1 VKAVYPAAGKERLLF
16 CAIFIT
22 QMSLIKNEFAPI
34 TFRFGF
40 VEASFLS
47 LCVAFEQWHR
57 DIDAKFAVKTEFSN
71 IVAPL
76 ETALLSLQPLT
87 TPLDR
92 YLLVETKSNWTAI
105 FANGLRV
112 NDVFSPVSHLPL
124 RLNCRGLEVGYAP
137 DRSKSDRK
145 DLIRMWRHALFAL
158 YGPSNTDW
166 LNRIRYLSVSND
178 VRGWSFSESG
188 DVQQYEELDAYKKRQ
203 IQERLTFE
211 MLERYCRALGIEVN
225 QLDFYGPRSCAVK
238 TTGQKHRG
246 DLSMSI
252 AEAKSHLDLQFGSSP
267 GSF

>member
-1 VKAVYPAAGKERLLF
+1 
-16 CAIFIT
+16 
-22 QMSLIKNEFAPI
+22 MSLIKNEFAPI

-145 DLIRMWRHALFAL
+145 DLIRMWGHALFAL

-188 DVQQYEELDAYKKRQ
+188 DVQQYEELDAYKKRL

>member
-1 VKAVYPAAGKERLLF
+1 
-16 CAIFIT
+16 
-22 QMSLIKNEFAPI
+22 
-34 TFRFGF
+34 
-40 VEASFLS
+40 
-47 LCVAFEQWHR
+47 
-57 DIDAKFAVKTEFSN
+57 
-71 IVAPL
+71 
-76 ETALLSLQPLT
+76 
-87 TPLDR
+87 LDR

-145 DLIRMWRHALFAL
+145 DLIRMWGHALFAL

-211 MLERYCRALGIEVN
+211 ILERYCRALGIEVN